1 MQRQSAH
8 RLPFFSER
16 SGFIEDFPSL
26 FNDGGGGPLAPGYSK
41 FLKNWNWMHI
51 VNTVACGDFLKMEQV
66 LDSNAGDIFT
76 FISYLTDKSVAE
88 KQQRDFESKLK
99 IS

>member
-1 MQRQSAH
+1 
-8 RLPFFSER
+8 
-16 SGFIEDFPSL
+16 
-26 FNDGGGGPLAPGYSK
+26 
-41 FLKNWNWMHI
+41 MHI

-99 IS
+99 IN

>member
-1 MQRQSAH
+1 
-8 RLPFFSER
+8 
-16 SGFIEDFPSL
+16 
-26 FNDGGGGPLAPGYSK
+26 
-41 FLKNWNWMHI
+41 MHI

-76 FISYLTDKSVAE
+76 FICYLTDKQSAE

-99 IS
+99 ISP

>member
-1 MQRQSAH
+1 MQRKSACCV
-8 RLPFFSER
+8 PFFSER
-16 SGFIEDFPSL
+16 SGFIKDYPSL
-26 FNDGGGGPLAPGYSK
+26 FNDGGGGPLSPGYSK

-76 FISYLTDKSVAE
+76 YICYLTDKSAAE

-99 IS
+99 IN